1 LRIKR
6 KNINTGSSS
15 DYFLLYS
22 KKETWEHSVQ
32 CRNTVSMRAEFNLES
47 YEDLKKLQVIGVRN
61 EEVRTLIEDI
71 RKFLRE
77 YLEDFENN
85 QQEIRMQHLCR
96 ASSIKA

>member
-1 LRIKR
+1 
-6 KNINTGSSS
+6 
-15 DYFLLYS
+15 
-22 KKETWEHSVQ
+22 
-32 CRNTVSMRAEFNLES
+32 MRAEFNLES

-96 ASSIKA
+96 ASSIKAQKETYFSGDEHTAYNIIENDHCIK